1 VSVGL
6 ALLLKRLPAVSN
18 YAHRVFDKIIQ
29 RPILRLFA
37 FAAIT
42 AISYFCMGTD
52 VIDTAFSFVPDI
64 KTFAYYFTFY
74 LVGWLLYKSKEHLD
88 TFMMYDRGLL
98 ILGLLLFCV
107 YFFMGPVQPYAAK
120 NILNPLVT
128 WAFVFGTTGVF
139 IRYGSN
145 HSAVMRYVSDASYW
159 VYLVHL
165 PFTIYFPTLL
175 FDIALPA
182 IIKALLVIIATS
194 ILCFVSYHYLVRS
207 SFIGKFLNGRKYSRK
222 LSDIK
227 EVEKNV
233 ELKPA
238 LD

>member
-1 VSVGL
+1 M
-6 ALLLKRLPAVSN
+6 
-18 YAHRVFDKIIQ
+18 FDKIIQ
-29 RPILRLFA
+29 KPILRVFA

-52 VIDTAFSFVPDI
+52 VIDPAFSFVPDT
-64 KTFAYYFTFY
+64 KTFVYYFTFY

-107 YFFMGPVQPYAAK
+107 YLFMGPVLPYAAK
-120 NILNPLVT
+120 NILNPFIT
-128 WAFVFGTTGVF
+128 WSFLFGITGVF

-159 VYLVHL
+159 VYLVHFPL
-165 PFTIYFPTLL
+165 TLYFPTLL
-175 FDIALPA
+175 FDIVLPA

-227 EVEKNV
+227 EVEK
-233 ELKPA
+233 KR
-238 LD
+238 